1 MGNSERATPQA
12 TVYIRPATGGDVR
25 SDTGRRNRMNGRNID
40 QDNGTPPENAGERGT
55 NYRKN
60 SVSEDC
66 KSLSSASGDEMMSRE
81 EYCYRRNLS
90 VGFWLATVIAIINI
104 Y

>member
-1 MGNSERATPQA
+1 
-12 TVYIRPATGGDVR
+12 
-25 SDTGRRNRMNGRNID
+25 MNGRNID